1 VHRHEILRL
10 SQKVQEKG
18 LTLVPL
24 KVYFKR
30 GWAKMEV
37 GVARGKKQ
45 YDRRQAIKE
54 RDLQRALRRG
64 EQ

>member
-1 VHRHEILRL
+1 
-10 SQKVQEKG
+10 
-18 LTLVPL
+18 L